1 MKISLE
7 GKSALVGGSSKGI
20 GFGIAKQLAE
30 SGASVCLMARDE
42 KKMKE
47 LVQSLPSN
55 NSQEHSYLV
64 VDFSDFDSFKNIIDE
79 YLSERHV
86 DILINNTQGVPAGNS
101 LSKSIDDYQSAFD
114 LLFKCAV
121 KTSLLALTNMKYKKW
136 GRIINVASISVKEP
150 LNYLVLSNSLRSALV
165 TWSKTLS
172 VDIAKFN
179 ITINNVLTGYFNT
192 ERLKQLNSK
201 KAERLGINISKIEDK
216 IKDTIHMKRFGN
228 PEEVAHIT
236 LSLVLPSASYI
247 TGAAVPV
254 DGGMRARNN

>member
-1 MKISLE
+1 MEIDLT
-7 GKSALVGGSSKGI
+7 GKFALVGGSTDGI
-20 GFGIAKQLAE
+20 GKAIATRLAA
-30 SGASVCLMARDE
+30 SGASVCIMARNKSKLE
-42 KKMKE
+42 KVVNE
-47 LVQSLPSN
+47 LDTSRNQKHKFL
-55 NSQEHSYLV
+55 E
-64 VDFSDFDSFKNIIDE
+64 VDFSNYNLFSKSIKYFFETNYI
-79 YLSERHV
+79 
-86 DILINNTQGVPAGNS
+86 DILVNNTQGPDGGSA
-101 LSKSIDDYQSAFD
+101 LEKSIDDYQSAFD

-121 KTSLLALTNMKYKKW
+121 KTSLLALTNMRDKKW

-216 IKDTIHMKRFGN
+216 IKDTIPMKRFGN
-228 PEEVAHIT
+228 PEEYAN
-236 LSLVLPSASYI
+236 LVCFLASKKSDYI
-247 TGAAVPV
+247 TGINIPI
-254 DGGMRARNN
+254 DGGFLKSL

>member
-1 MKISLE
+1 MEIDLT
-7 GKSALVGGSSKGI
+7 GKFALVGGSTDGI
-20 GFGIAKQLAE
+20 GKAIAKRLAA
-30 SGASVCLMARDE
+30 SGASVCIMARNKSKLE
-42 KKMKE
+42 KVVNE
-47 LVQSLPSN
+47 LDTSRNQKHKFL
-55 NSQEHSYLV
+55 E
-64 VDFSDFDSFKNIIDE
+64 VDFSNYNLFSKSIKYFFETNHI
-79 YLSERHV
+79 
-86 DILINNTQGVPAGNS
+86 DILVNNTQGPEGGSA
-101 LSKSIDDYQSAFD
+101 LEKSIDDYQSAFD

-201 KAERLGINISKIEDK
+201 KAEKLGINISKIEDK
-216 IKDTIHMKRFGN
+216 IKDTIPMKRFGN
-228 PEEVAHIT
+228 PEEYAN
-236 LSLVLPSASYI
+236 LVCFLASEKSDYI
-247 TGAAVPV
+247 TGINIPI
-254 DGGMRARNN
+254 DGGFLKSL

>member
-1 MKISLE
+1 MEIDLT
-7 GKSALVGGSSKGI
+7 GKFALVGGATNGI
-20 GFGIAKQLAE
+20 GKAIAIRLAA
-30 SGASVCLMARDE
+30 SGASVCIMARNKSKLE
-42 KKMKE
+42 KVVNE
-47 LVQSLPSN
+47 LDTSRNQKHKFL
-55 NSQEHSYLV
+55 E
-64 VDFSDFDSFKNIIDE
+64 VDFSNYNLFSKSIKYFFETNYI
-79 YLSERHV
+79 
-86 DILINNTQGVPAGNS
+86 DILVNNTQGPDGGSA
-101 LSKSIDDYQSAFD
+101 LEKSIDDYQSAFD

-121 KTSLLALTNMKYKKW
+121 KTSLLALTNMRDKKW

-216 IKDTIHMKRFGN
+216 IKDTIPMKRFGN
-228 PEEVAHIT
+228 PEEYAN
-236 LSLVLPSASYI
+236 LVCFLASKKSNYI
-247 TGAAVPV
+247 TGINIPI
-254 DGGMRARNN
+254 DGGLMKSL